1 MTRPGSD
8 SNGTR
13 ASHRTATS
21 GEPASTADFGG
32 FVARVRPRIEQRLAE
47 WLDSRLDDARSR
59 GADVEAVA
67 TSVRQLALRGGKRLR
82 AALVAAAYEA
92 CGGQGGAECV
102 VDAGVALELLQ
113 TYLLVHDDWMDGDD
127 VRRGGPSVPAMMR
140 ARFDETRADSMAILA
155 GDLAAAWSR
164 RAILQVPVSQDRL
177 VLAAAELARVE
188 EEVVEGQVLD
198 VGGHARDAKELETMH
213 RLKASSYTVRGPIV
227 VGARLAGA
235 TDGQVSGLTDFGD
248 PLGVAFQLR
257 DDLLGV
263 FGSEEAMGKPAGSDL
278 RAGKRTAV
286 VIEAVSEGLTQELG
300 RVLGRRDAPAQDVQV
315 ATALLES
322 SGVRA
327 RIEDRIAALVG
338 EANAALQRTELTV
351 AGRALLASAAHAL
364 TNRQA

>member
-13 ASHRTATS
+13 GPHRNAASTPATS
-21 GEPASTADFGG
+21 AADFRE
-32 FVARVRPRIEQRLAE
+32 FLAQVRPTIERRLAE
-47 WLDSRLDDARSR
+47 WVDGRLEDARSR
-59 GADVEAVA
+59 GPDVEAVA
-67 TSVRQLALRGGKRLR
+67 ASVRQLALRGGKRLR
-82 AALVAAAYEA
+82 AALAALAYEA
-92 CGGQGGAECV
+92 CGGQGGGEMVAA
-102 VDAGVALELLQ
+102 AGVALELLQ

-140 ARFDETRADSMAILA
+140 ARFDGARADAMAILA

-164 RAILQVPVSQDRL
+164 RALLEVPVSRDRL
-177 VLAAAELARVE
+177 VLAAAELAKVE
-188 EEVVEGQVLD
+188 EEVVEGQILD
-198 VGGHARDAKELETMH
+198 VGGRARTAKELETVH

-235 TDGQVSGLTDFGD
+235 SDAQVSGLTEFAE
-248 PLGVAFQLR
+248 PLGIAFQLR

-263 FGSEEAMGKPAGSDL
+263 FGSAEAMGKPAGNDL

-286 VIEAVSEGLTQELG
+286 VIEAISAGLSDALG
-300 RVLGRRDAPAQDVQV
+300 RVLGRRDAPAQDVQM
-315 ATALLES
+315 ATALLET

-327 RIEDRIAALVG
+327 RIETRIDVLVG
-338 EANAALQRTELTV
+338 EAHSALERVQLTA